1 MFRSSGRC
9 CDQGIMPSTITLISR
24 STEPARRWIPII
36 STVLAHR
43 IIQLEASA
51 SVPLPV
57 RPAVISCQCC
67 NSSISPSVMTLPL
80 RSTWNERSNCN
91 QSVFVSP
98 IPSWG
103 VFVCT
108 SQLHLRCPAI
118 RRLGSPRIR
127 WIATKWS
134 ESAWWRSIRR
144 KRRQY
149 RMKYS
154 Q

>member
-9 CDQGIMPSTITLISR
+9 LDQGIMPSTTTLISH
-24 STEPARRWIPII
+24 STQPARRCIPII
-36 STVLAHR
+36 STVRLHW
-43 IIQLEASA
+43 IIQLDVFA

-57 RPAVISCQCC
+57 RPA
-67 NSSISPSVMTLPL
+67 SSLVNAVTQVFLHL
-80 RSTWNERSNCN
+80 LWHCLFDSTWISAATAT

-98 IPSWG
+98 FLGGYSYALVSCIFAVQRWAP
-103 VFVCT
+103 
-108 SQLHLRCPAI
+108 
-118 RRLGSPRIR
+118 GSPRIR
-127 WIATKWS
+127 WISTKWS
-134 ESAWWRSIRR
+134 ESAWSRSIRR